1 TVANAGQLAIDGPSP
16 NSQSPRDSLYTAHPI
31 QRQVDAMRVE
41 GFFEQVGEALG
52 TLLRWII
59 DSLYGLF
66 AFIADAGH
74 GFLDGLSGALGMDAS
89 LLSLAALV
97 IGLLILASAVR
108 AFLRGV

>member
-1 TVANAGQLAIDGPSP
+1 
-16 NSQSPRDSLYTAHPI
+16 
-31 QRQVDAMRVE
+31 MRVE

-108 AFLRGV
+108 AFLRGVFISGILLLLLGLWLLSLFIN